1 MIAAAPELAE
11 EVQTLLDVIERGTE
25 TPEDLEGIIE
35 NAKRVL
41 AKARGEKMKISA
53 GLQKAIN
60 AAIEKAMY
68 DWGAFQKMVEASYS
82 VYVKLEDGE
91 ARKEFQ
97 AKRGFQK

>member
-1 MIAAAPELAE
+1 
-11 EVQTLLDVIERGTE
+11 
-25 TPEDLEGIIE
+25 
-35 NAKRVL
+35 
-41 AKARGEKMKISA
+41 MKISA